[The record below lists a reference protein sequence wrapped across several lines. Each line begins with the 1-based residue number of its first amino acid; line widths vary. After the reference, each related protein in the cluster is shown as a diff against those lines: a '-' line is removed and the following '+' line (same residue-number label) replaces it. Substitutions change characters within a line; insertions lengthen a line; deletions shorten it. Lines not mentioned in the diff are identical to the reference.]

1 MHQPSPK
8 KTRSERIPGEPVAA
22 RLVRRTAV
30 VSQFIYRFR
39 LELQIRR
46 DLAIL
51 SAVDDRLLADMGL
64 TRRQLGCAVR
74 QGCPI
79 DRGSITTDP
88 ARKSSMAPMPFLSG
102 SIQLAWR

>member
-8 KTRSERIPGEPVAA
+8 KTRSERLSGAPLAA
-22 RLVRRTAV
+22 RFVRRTVV
-30 VSQFIYRFR
+30 VSQLIFRIR

-51 SAVDDRLLADMGL
+51 SALDDRLLADMGL

-74 QGCPI
+74 QGCSI

-88 ARKSSMAPMPFLSG
+88 PRKSSMAPIPFLSG